1 MCNGGTCKLRGA
13 EESSAAIRAA
23 ITESGMDEEIHTTKT
38 LCNGRC
44 KDGPIVIAI
53 PEGIWFKDM
62 VKENAGEFIRQLVTG
77 EFLPDHILFEY
88 GSQTIN
94 TMEQSSE

>member
-1 MCNGGTCKLRGA
+1 MAIKDITKVKTHLFMCNGGTCKLRGA

-44 KDGPIVIAI
+44 KDGPI
-53 PEGIWFKDM
+53 
-62 VKENAGEFIRQLVTG
+62 ENAGEFIRQLVTG